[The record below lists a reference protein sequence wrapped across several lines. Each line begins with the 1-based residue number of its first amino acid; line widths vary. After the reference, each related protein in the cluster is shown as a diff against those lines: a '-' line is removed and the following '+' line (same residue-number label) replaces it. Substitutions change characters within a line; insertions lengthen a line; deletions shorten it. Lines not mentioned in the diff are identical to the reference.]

1 MDIFFKNEQNE
12 PVFMKTTEI
21 FIANEKIGAVKKKNV
36 SRKASKTH
44 LLHHKLN
51 IFPNYILSDEIRGN
65 VINVMW
71 FFLND
76 IISPLT
82 ARTMSQI
89 CIQQAQ
95 GSTPRRHTICTQ

>member
-12 PVFMKTTEI
+12 PVLMKTTEI

-71 FFLND
+71 FFFE
-76 IISPLT
+76 
-82 ARTMSQI
+82 
-89 CIQQAQ
+89 
-95 GSTPRRHTICTQ
+95 